1 LLTDTTKAYDP
12 NAGQVDTE
20 PHGGMAQMSA
30 TMHIEQSEDSP
41 VREGGLARW
50 APRISP
56 PIGVD
61 LSTQQELACAFRILA
76 RNGFSENIAG
86 HITHAPDASGE
97 MWVNPWGLWW
107 EEISASDICKV
118 DTDGNVLAGKW
129 DVTPAIHIHTE
140 LHRRRPDARVVVHN
154 HPYHVTVL
162 AAVGVLPEIVHQ
174 TGSMF
179 DGDLSFV
186 TEYTGEVDDAELGAR
201 LADMIGDKSTVILA
215 SHGIIVTAPTIQEAT
230 YKAASIDRVCRLAYD
245 VMLLGRDPL
254 PIARGIKVGMKK
266 SLLERGSDV
275 YWAGAVRSLLRAE
288 PDVLD

>member
-1 LLTDTTKAYDP
+1 MPATIHRDT
-12 NAGQVDTE
+12 
-20 PHGGMAQMSA
+20 
-30 TMHIEQSEDSP
+30 I
-41 VREGGLARW
+41 REGGAAKW
-50 APRISP
+50 SPRTTP

-61 LSTQQELACAFRILA
+61 LTPRQELACAFRILA
-76 RNGFSENIAG
+76 RSGFSENIAG
-86 HITHAPDASGE
+86 HITMAPEGSDD

-107 EEISASDICKV
+107 DEVSASDVCLV
-118 DTDGNVLAGKW
+118 NADGDVLDGKW

-179 DGDLSFV
+179 DDDISFV
-186 TEYTGEVDDAELGAR
+186 TEYTGEVDDAALGAE

-215 SHGIIVTAPTIQEAT
+215 SHGVIVTGANIREAT
-230 YKAASIDRVCRLAYD
+230 YRAASIDRMCRLAYD
-245 VMLLGRDPL
+245 VMTLGRSPL
-254 PIARGIKVGMKK
+254 PIAAGLKAGMKK

-275 YWAGAVRSLLRAE
+275 YWAGAVRSLLKSE